1 MFSSHSQ
8 VGKTRVNKV
17 KEGKKRPP
25 KSRELHKKDGL
36 VQYKPRSSV
45 VVKTPDYKVI
55 GQLKE
60 KNVTDLQK
68 LYELQDRLLQEGYTY
83 SEYENYVQEKINAD
97 KYYYKNLSDEK
108 LALLNKRYRRI
119 TQKDTANFNER
130 EDDRSFKRRQRKLY
144 RAKRKEL
151 VDESKRNLIN
161 SLFKALSDSKVS
173 GVSRNHDLLSDDP
186 EKWNQTKLCLF
197 LGGRYLESGDKD
209 WANIYNTLNS
219 SERMRVNV

>member
-1 MFSSHSQ
+1 MFSSHNQ

-55 GQLKE
+55 GQLKK

-108 LALLNKRYRRI
+108 LALLNKRYRRL
-119 TQKDTANFNER
+119 TQKDTAKFNER

-197 LGGRYLESGDKD
+197 LGGRYLESGDKN

>member
-36 VQYKPRSSV
+36 VHYKPRSSV
-45 VVKTPDYKVI
+45 VVKTPEYKVI

-68 LYELQDRLLQEGYTY
+68 LYELQDVLLKEGYTY
-83 SEYENYVQEKINAD
+83 GEYEKCVQEKINAD

-108 LALLNKRYRRI
+108 LALLNKRYRRL
-119 TQKDTANFNER
+119 TQKDTGNFNER
-130 EDDRSFKRRQRKLY
+130 EDDRTFKRRQRKLY
-144 RAKRKEL
+144 RSKRKEL

-161 SLFKALSDSKVS
+161 SLFKALSDSKVG
-173 GVSRNHDLLSDDP
+173 GVSRNHDLLSDEPD
-186 EKWNQTKLCLF
+186 KWDQTKLCLF